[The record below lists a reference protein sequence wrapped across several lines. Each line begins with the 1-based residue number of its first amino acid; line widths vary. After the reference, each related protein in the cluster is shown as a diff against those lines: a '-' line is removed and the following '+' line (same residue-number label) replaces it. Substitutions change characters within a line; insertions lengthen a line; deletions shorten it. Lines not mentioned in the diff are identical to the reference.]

1 MNDDRHGV
9 IDAATRQHLG
19 KPLADCTMSDLDA
32 LVATLSGGA
41 ERLRTDLAEHCQ
53 KTGTV
58 PPTIT
63 DIATVDALTGD
74 QVDVSIGVQ
83 PGGMPLVLLR
93 TTDSTDGTASVVTAV
108 LTGEEAAR
116 VAAALADA
124 ANRATGVLN

>member
-1 MNDDRHGV
+1 M
-9 IDAATRQHLG
+9 
-19 KPLADCTMSDLDA
+19 
-32 LVATLSGGA
+32 
-41 ERLRTDLAEHCQ
+41 
-53 KTGTV
+53 
-58 PPTIT
+58 
-63 DIATVDALTGD
+63 TGD